1 MKASATK
8 EGPQLKSEVK
18 EILESVREGTLSVD
32 DALLRLKTEPF
43 DDIGFAK
50 VDLHR
55 RTRQGFPEVVYGA
68 GKTPEQILGILR
80 SMQSHGQDRI
90 LITRAGPSAPA
101 WR

>member
-1 MKASATK
+1 MNASAMK
-8 EGPQLKSEVK
+8 EETALKSEVK

-55 RTRQGFPEVVYGA
+55 RTRQGFPVTAPEKHRNRSSGSSGA
-68 GKTPEQILGILR
+68 CRNTAR
-80 SMQSHGQDRI
+80 TAS
-90 LITRAGPSAPA
+90 
-101 WR
+101 

>member
-1 MKASATK
+1 MDASATK
-8 EGPQLKSEVK
+8 EETALKSEVK

-55 RTRQGFPEVVYGA
+55 RTRQGFPEVSGS
-68 GKTPEQILGILR
+68 ENLNRREDQ
-80 SMQSHGQDRI
+80 
-90 LITRAGPSAPA
+90 
-101 WR
+101 